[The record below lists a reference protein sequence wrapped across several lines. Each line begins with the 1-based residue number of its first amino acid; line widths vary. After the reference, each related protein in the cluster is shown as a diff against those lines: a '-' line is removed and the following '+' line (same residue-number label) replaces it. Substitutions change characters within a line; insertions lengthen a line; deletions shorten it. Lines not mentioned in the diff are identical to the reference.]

1 LETTN
6 WKLETGNW
14 KPDMLSDQN
23 HDPVPDAIEMPAS
36 TYWPL
41 VLAFGITL
49 LCAGL
54 VTHFAVSAVG
64 LLLILRAAVGWFKD
78 VFPMEKH
85 ELVPVLPA
93 SQRAE
98 PIKVSSRSVA
108 RLHAGVASHRVRVP
122 AAFHPY
128 STGVTGGLAGGVAMA
143 MVACLYG
150 FVAHGSIWYPINL
163 LAAVALPSLAE
174 ADLEQLTAFNGMAF
188 IIALLCHVAISS
200 LVGLLFAVLLP
211 MLPSRRAAFWGSF
224 FSPILWSALVG
235 ATLNLINPVL
245 NARIDWVWFVASQI
259 AFGMVTGYF
268 VHHSRMVETMQTWP
282 LAARAGLRTRGQV
295 HENEGEE

>member
-1 LETTN
+1 
-6 WKLETGNW
+6 
-14 KPDMLSDQN
+14 MLSDKN
-23 HDPVPDAIEMPAS
+23 KDPLPDAIEMPAS

-54 VTHFAVSAVG
+54 VTHFAVSVVG
-64 LLLILRAAVGWFKD
+64 LLLMLRAAVGWFRD
-78 VFPMEKH
+78 IFPVEKH
-85 ELVPVLPA
+85 ELVHLYPE

-108 RLHAGVASHRVRVP
+108 RLSAGVANHRVRIP
-122 AAFHPY
+122 ARFHPY
-128 STGVTGGLAGGVAMA
+128 STGIRGGLAGGVAMA

-150 FVAHGSIWYPINL
+150 FIAHGSIWYPVNL

-174 ADLEQLTAFNGMAF
+174 ADLEQLKAFNGAAF
-188 IIALLCHVAISS
+188 IIALFCHAAISS

-211 MLPSRRAAFWGSF
+211 MFPSRRAAFWGSF
-224 FSPILWSALVG
+224 FTPILWSALVG

-259 AFGMVTGYF
+259 AFGMVTGYI
-268 VHHSRMVETMQTWP
+268 VHHSKMVETMQTWP
-282 LAARAGLRTRGQV
+282 LAARAGLETRSQA